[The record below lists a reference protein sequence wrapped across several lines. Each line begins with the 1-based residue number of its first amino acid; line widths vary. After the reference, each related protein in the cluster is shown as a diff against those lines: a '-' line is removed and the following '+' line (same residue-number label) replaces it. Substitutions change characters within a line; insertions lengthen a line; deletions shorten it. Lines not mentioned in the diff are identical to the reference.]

1 MRRSLTRL
9 VYFAAL
15 IAFAVYLGNTFAGGF
30 IYVRGEGLVIGEP
43 AVVAAEFIATVTG
56 VSVKDG
62 QEVKRGEIVSHI
74 SSQYMSETRAKLA
87 SDYAARASR
96 LAEVKVWTPCWSP
109 LKPAS
114 ESRLMA

>member
-15 IAFAVYLGNTFAGGF
+15 IAFAVYLGNTFAGGY

-43 AVVAAEFIATVTG
+43 AVVAAEFIATVTD

-62 QEVKRGEIVSHI
+62 QEVKRGEIVSHL
-74 SSQYMSETRAKLA
+74 SSQYMSETRAKL
-87 SDYAARASR
+87 YLR
-96 LAEVKVWTPCWSP
+96 LRGAHLAPCRGEGATGNCGRRVG
-109 LKPAS
+109 LG
-114 ESRLMA
+114 

>member
-15 IAFAVYLGNTFAGGF
+15 IAFAVYLVNTFAGGY

-56 VSVKDG
+56 LSVKDG
-62 QEVKRGEIVSHI
+62 QEVKRGEIVSNI
-74 SSQYMSETRAKLA
+74 SSQYMSETRSLPLITRRAP
-87 SDYAARASR
+87 RASPR
-96 LAEVKVWTPCWSP
+96 
-109 LKPAS
+109 
-114 ESRLMA
+114 